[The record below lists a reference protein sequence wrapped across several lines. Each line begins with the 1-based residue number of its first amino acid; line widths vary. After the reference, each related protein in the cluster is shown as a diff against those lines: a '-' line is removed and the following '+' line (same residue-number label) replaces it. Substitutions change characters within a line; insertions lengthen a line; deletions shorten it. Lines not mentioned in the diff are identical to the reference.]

1 VELTPLRVHACSLRA
16 PACTRHVHVSVF
28 VCACVQ
34 VASSFFIV
42 AKPLLMATK
51 FNEEFANLRATQMG
65 TQTVS

>member
-1 VELTPLRVHACSLRA
+1 MLSARG
-16 PACTRHVHVSVF
+16 VF
-28 VCACVQ
+28 VCVCVQ